1 VKIKY
6 ILYISS
12 LQHITNMNNN
22 MSPGV
27 QYAQSE
33 HNFYLSNIT
42 IYMYRL
48 TYRYHLADRENK
60 NNKKMFTSAGKV

>member
-1 VKIKY
+1 
-6 ILYISS
+6 
-12 LQHITNMNNN
+12 MNNN

-60 NNKKMFTSAGKV
+60 NNKKMFTSAGKVWGFEPL

>member
-1 VKIKY
+1 
-6 ILYISS
+6 
-12 LQHITNMNNN
+12 MNNN